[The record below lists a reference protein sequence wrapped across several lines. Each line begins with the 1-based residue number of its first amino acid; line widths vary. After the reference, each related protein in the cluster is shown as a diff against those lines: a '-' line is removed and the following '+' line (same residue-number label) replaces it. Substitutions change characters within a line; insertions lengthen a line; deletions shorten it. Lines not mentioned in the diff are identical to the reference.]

1 MRYVL
6 DAYERSLLE
15 AIYTADRIPLWIYDS
30 NMNLTNYF
38 FPDLSANIKREL
50 QEYLNDFLRNVPH
63 PEFDLLYYNHE
74 LYYIFSFK
82 HKNEVNYCLGGP
94 MLLTGIYPPTAA
106 KSLSFA
112 AKLSLKELERLVD
125 CLPIISFTH
134 FSSYLRITMLILK
147 KESLSLEEIRN
158 FKLTSLQDSLE
169 RSFIF
174 ELFENREDGRL
185 HTPYSQEL
193 TVLNYI
199 KEGDM
204 KGLESTYRSLPQIKY
219 GKMSD
224 NPLRQLFYGC
234 IANTT
239 LVTRY
244 AIEGGLDEETA
255 FTLSDVYIQKMEK
268 CRTLYELNQ
277 LNEKM
282 ALDFT
287 KHVAKAK
294 EEKHPAYIE
303 PISKCIEF
311 IYRNLH
317 QKITLNELAAEVHLT
332 PKYLSYLF
340 HKETG
345 QTLTDFIEE
354 KRIEDAKNLLIYS
367 QYSYSSI
374 STYLC
379 FNSHSYFISVFK
391 KRVGMTPKDY
401 RMKYAKPFWK
411 VTN

>member
-1 MRYVL
+1 ML
-6 DAYERSLLE
+6 DAYELSLLE
-15 AIYTADRIPLWIYDS
+15 AIYTAERIPLWIYDS
-30 NMNLTNYF
+30 NLNLRNYF
-38 FPDLSANIKREL
+38 FADLSANINREL
-50 QEYLNDFLRNVPH
+50 QEYLNAFLRKVPH
-63 PEFDLLYYNHE
+63 PEFDLLYYNNE
-74 LYYIFSFK
+74 LYYIFSFD
-82 HKNEVNYCLGGP
+82 HMNEINYCIGGP

-112 AKLSLKELERLVD
+112 AKLSLMELENLVD

-147 KESLSLEEIRN
+147 KTALSLNEIHN
-158 FKLTSLQDSLE
+158 FKLTSLQDSLKQ
-169 RSFIF
+169 SFIF

-185 HTPYSQEL
+185 HTSYHQEL

-199 KEGDM
+199 KEGDWN
-204 KGLESTYRSLPQIKY
+204 GLESIYRSLPQIKY

-224 NPLRQLFYGC
+224 NPFRQLFYGC

-244 AIEGGLDEETA
+244 AIEGGLEEETA

-268 CRTLYELNQ
+268 CRTLYELNL

-287 KHVAKAK
+287 EHVAKAK
-294 EEKHPAYIE
+294 ENKYPVYLA
-303 PISKCIEF
+303 PISKCIEI
-311 IYRNLH
+311 IYKNLH
-317 QKITLNELAAEVHLT
+317 QRITLTMLATEVHLT
-332 PKYLSYLF
+332 PKYLSHLF

-354 KRIEDAKNLLIYS
+354 KRIEEAKNLLIYS

-401 RMKYAKPFWK
+401 RIKYTKPTWK
-411 VTN
+411 VTK